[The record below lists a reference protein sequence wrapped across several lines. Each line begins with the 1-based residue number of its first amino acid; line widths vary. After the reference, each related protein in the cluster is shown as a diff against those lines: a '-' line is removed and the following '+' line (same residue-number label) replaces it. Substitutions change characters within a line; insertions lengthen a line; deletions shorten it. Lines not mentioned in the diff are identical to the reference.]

1 MTRVHRNVKQKS
13 LVAVCLLLQIHCAI
27 VSAQNAPAAKIELGS
42 ATARNG
48 FKNEDEIRDK
58 FNNWGTD
65 VDSRTWLQAMDYRIA
80 DIVAVT
86 ASKTHGQKSDVTVAI
101 RTKSGEHTERI
112 SIKLVSS
119 ANGFNQIDKRWLSS
133 YADKW
138 QMPPEVVNALK
149 MYVGETP
156 PATGSRDAERMY
168 LDELDKKT
176 QQAVVEFFTTHKHQI
191 ISDLVAGDGEHSADW
206 IMVTFKATNEPQ
218 WIIRSSAVAI
228 RFYSDGPVAITK
240 AGNLKLG
247 RITMQRKGGDNG
259 RESAKMLQFKLNPM
273 LLFGAP

>member
-1 MTRVHRNVKQKS
+1 MHRNVKQKS

-27 VSAQNAPAAKIELGS
+27 ASAQNAPAAKIELGS
-42 ATARNG
+42 TTARNG

-58 FNNWGTD
+58 FNNWRTD
-65 VDSRTWLQAMDYRIA
+65 VDSRAWLQAMDYRIA

-86 ASKTHGQKSDVTVAI
+86 ASKPHGQKSDVTVAI

-119 ANGFNQIDKRWLSS
+119 PNGFNQIDKRWLSS
-133 YADKW
+133 YADMW

-149 MYVGETP
+149 FYVGETP
-156 PATGSRDAERMY
+156 PPTGSRDAQRMY
-168 LDELDKKT
+168 LDELDEKT
-176 QQAVVEFFTTHKHQI
+176 QQAVVEFFTTHKDQI
-191 ISDLVAGDGEHSADW
+191 ISDLVAGDGEHAADW
-206 IMVTFKATNEPQ
+206 MMVTFKATNEPH
-218 WIIRSSAVAI
+218 WIIKPSAVAI

-273 LLFGAP
+273 LLFDAP

>member
-27 VSAQNAPAAKIELGS
+27 VSAQNAPEAKIERGS
-42 ATARNG
+42 TTARNG

-101 RTKSGEHTERI
+101 RSKSGEHTERI

>member
-27 VSAQNAPAAKIELGS
+27 VSAQNAPEAKIERGS
-42 ATARNG
+42 TTARNG

-101 RTKSGEHTERI
+101 RSKSGEHTERI

-259 RESAKMLQFKLNPM
+259 RESAKMRQFKLNPM